1 MDKIAIK
8 AGLILLMSMALSALD
23 IIKMEPIDPL
33 KKYDILEPK
42 KASKPQ
48 LTMKKGFSSPIPNLN
63 DVHTIIE
70 SDDGF
75 YIAGNTMT
83 AESVKMNFDK
93 KAFAENISPNGFF
106 SDTSTKDVFSL
117 STKNIFVSL
126 LHYSKDGKFVYR
138 NDFANDM
145 LISVALVQLHD
156 GRLMMALVPV
166 YIAKDRPFISYLF
179 IYSKD
184 GKLISK
190 KKYKDFLINSLY
202 VLPNH
207 QILCG
212 TNKRKGD
219 SYRQTALVVD
229 DQGFKVK
236 EIDLKSRSYIGTLYN
251 DLTKIMKIS
260 TGYMLYGGEEIFKL
274 DKNLRLTHRTYLG
287 PHIDR
292 YSEYFVE
299 VAHEDSDG
307 DIHIIGDY
315 GHHSDFLTT
324 MKLNRLKRL
333 NNPMTM
339 EEQLDPVSRK
349 MTRNTTM
356 SIVYDQMIRE
366 QEKYNRNRT
375 HGYTGVLLADGS
387 FLTKIKK
394 NDQGDRTSY
403 KGASDPNGGIYFER
417 FNGYQK
423 VQHFLFDQEAKL
435 KKEAQSKQ
443 HYCDIKCIL
452 SGNKLFYIGRNSKDN
467 TLTFNTLEL
476 K

>member
-1 MDKIAIK
+1 MKV
-8 AGLILLMSMALSALD
+8 GLLLSMSMTLFALD
-23 IIKMEPIDPL
+23 IIKMHPIDPL
-33 KKYDILEPK
+33 KQYDILQPK
-42 KASKPQ
+42 TGSKPQ
-48 LTMKKGFSSPIPNLN
+48 LVMKYEFSSPIPSLN
-63 DVHTIIE
+63 DVHTILK

-93 KAFAENISPNGFF
+93 KAFAENISSNGFF
-106 SDTSTKDVFSL
+106 NDTLNKDVFSL

-126 LHYSKDGKFVYR
+126 LHYSKDGKFIFR

-145 LISVALVQLHD
+145 LISVALVQLYD

-166 YIAKDRPFISYLF
+166 YIKKDRPFISYLF
-179 IYSKD
+179 IYSKN

-207 QILCG
+207 QVLCG
-212 TNKRKGD
+212 TNKHKGH
-219 SYRQTALVVD
+219 SYHQTALLVD
-229 DQGFKVK
+229 DKGFKVK
-236 EIDLKSRSYIGTLYN
+236 EIDLKSTSYMGALYN

-274 DKNLRLTHRTYLG
+274 DKNLRLTYRIYLG

-299 VAHEDSDG
+299 AAHEDSNG

-315 GHHSDFLTT
+315 GHHSDSLTT

-339 EEQLDPVSRK
+339 EEQLDPISRQ
-349 MTRNTTM
+349 MTRNPVM
-356 SIVYDQMIRE
+356 SMVYDKMIRE

-403 KGASDPNGGIYFER
+403 KGASDANGGIYFER
-417 FNGYQK
+417 YNDYQK
-423 VQHFLFDQEAKL
+423 VQHFLFDREAKL
-435 KKEAQSKQ
+435 KKQATSAQS
-443 HYCDIKCIL
+443 YCNIKCIL
-452 SGNKLFYIGRNSKDN
+452 SGNKLFYIGSSAQDN
-467 TLTFNTLEL
+467 ALTFNGVEL
-476 K
+476 Q